1 MTKPYKPKGVVVKLL
16 SAMRA
21 EPEREFTA
29 VECAEIMS
37 CTPRAVGAFVEYSLK
52 FGLISKRKEN
62 RKCFFRASPYTEEPA
77 ARLRAPTNPLKLKPP
92 GKWEPNPNDPRIT
105 RVVPGWKP
113 PVMRC
118 VRAGE

>member
-1 MTKPYKPKGVVVKLL
+1 MTKPYKPKGVVLNLL

-29 VECAEIMS
+29 TECAEIMG
-37 CTPRAVGAFVEYSLK
+37 CIPRAVGAFVEYSLK
-52 FGLISKRKEN
+52 FGLIAKRKEN
-62 RKCFFRASPYTEEPA
+62 RKCFFRAAPYTDEAVPK
-77 ARLRAPTNPLKLKPP
+77 LRTPTNQLKLRPP
-92 GKWEPNPNDPRIT
+92 GPWTPDLDDPRIP
-105 RVVPGWKP
+105 RMVEGWKP